1 MTKMNILNPKR
12 VKHNVKDLCN
22 PQTKPDI
29 SYRAKMYPAFN
40 YFVYYVFEALQL
52 SLWLIFQV
60 SWSISV

>member
-1 MTKMNILNPKR
+1 MNILNPKR

-52 SLWLIFQV
+52 SL
-60 SWSISV
+60 